1 MKKCAGEWTE
11 LQQTR
16 RVISHLCYLNAGQ
29 FAHLAIG
36 SSESIHRVSTQLEG
50 QLTTIQHLTTERVS
64 FLFQLCLSSGGIC
77 TVIMLN
83 DHSNPIPSDTVTC
96 TLTFSWHSAGSPK
109 FLAVTLSSLS
119 SSQSSFPMV
128 CGCTGLERACIG
140 IKSRFIV
147 HILCEWEQ

>member
-1 MKKCAGEWTE
+1 MKKCAGKWKE

-16 RVISHLCYLNAGQ
+16 LVISHLCYLNAGQ
-29 FAHLAIG
+29 FAHLNG

-64 FLFQLCLSSGGIC
+64 FLYQLCLGSGGVC
-77 TVIMLN
+77 TVITLN
-83 DHSNPIPSDTVTC
+83 DHSNPILSDTVTC

-109 FLAVTLSSLS
+109 FLAVTLSSQS

-128 CGCTGLERACIG
+128 YRCTGLERVCIG
-140 IKSRFIV
+140 I
-147 HILCEWEQ
+147 